1 MQRVTVST
9 GPDDAF
15 IDVIDVYFA
24 LYADM
29 MINVARI
36 NVVQIVIFQQSLRY
50 MVIIISAKNP
60 DQT

>member
-1 MQRVTVST
+1 MSCHMRYFLYFLVRFCMERVTVST

-36 NVVQIVIFQQSLRY
+36 NVVQIVIFQ
-50 MVIIISAKNP
+50 
-60 DQT
+60 